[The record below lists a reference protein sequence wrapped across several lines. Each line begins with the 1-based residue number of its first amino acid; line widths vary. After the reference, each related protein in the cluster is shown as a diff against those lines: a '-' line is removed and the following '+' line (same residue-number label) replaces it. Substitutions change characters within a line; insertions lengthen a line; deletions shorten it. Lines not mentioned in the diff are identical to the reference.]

1 MINRALI
8 VCVAGLLLAA
18 GCRPEDTRP
27 KGVYV
32 LLDGSGAVTGELAD
46 TPAIVQQLLL
56 ALEPRDTLAV
66 ATIDTEHFSKND
78 ILAGITFAPRPIRA
92 NHQKRM
98 FLNTVRRHYQEAD
111 HPKHSDLA
119 GGILHAIEFLNQTPS
134 REKYIVLI
142 SDLQEPRS
150 GNDLFQLNGFHIVA
164 PDADALSV
172 DARDTERHQK
182 RVRRWRQKVEAS
194 QGTWHIIRNSDML
207 AGLLMASAA
216 AH

>member
-1 MINRALI
+1 MRNRALI
-8 VCVAGLLLAA
+8 VCVVGLLLAG
-18 GCRPEDTRP
+18 GCRPETRP

-32 LLDGSGAVTGELAD
+32 LFDGSDAVTGELAD

-56 ALEPRDTLAV
+56 ALKPRDTLAV

-78 ILAGITFAPRPIRA
+78 ILAGITFAPQPILA
-92 NHQKRM
+92 NHQKRV
-98 FLNTVRRHYQEAD
+98 FLDKVRRHFQEAD
-111 HPKHSDLA
+111 QHKQSDLS

-150 GNDLFQLNGFHIVA
+150 GGDIFQLNGFHIVA
-164 PDADALSV
+164 PDANALSV
-172 DARDTERHQK
+172 DERDTERNQK

-207 AGLLMASAA
+207 AGLLTASAA
-216 AH
+216 SH